1 MYHDLIGD
9 LNILRF
15 RLVASSHFVFFINLF
30 ETIFRGTSL
39 VAQVTTER
47 TESQEVTTYLGP
59 GGRVESQDEH
69 DRRLAINA
77 KMRFHRSLQSI
88 LF

>member
-1 MYHDLIGD
+1 M
-9 LNILRF
+9 
-15 RLVASSHFVFFINLF
+15 
-30 ETIFRGTSL
+30 
-39 VAQVTTER
+39 AQVTIDR
-47 TESQEVTTYLGP
+47 RESQEVTTYLGP

-69 DRRLAINA
+69 DRGLAINA